1 MPRVGD
7 GAAASHV
14 RGSRTRAGLDDTGV
28 SSLFRGASDIG
39 TMRVVDSGLF
49 CENTLYVH
57 LCHQWNQGIQTWTET
72 LSLPIKDWAIQLFRS
87 GAIRFDIDFSLCV
100 IVLAK
105 AYSFPSRLFTMS

>member
-57 LCHQWNQGIQTWTET
+57 LCHQWNQGRCQWNQGRCQSKTGQ
-72 LSLPIKDWAIQLFRS
+72 SNCSGVVRS
-87 GAIRFDIDFSLCV
+87 GLI
-100 IVLAK
+100 
-105 AYSFPSRLFTMS
+105 